1 MKTLYILSISIVS
14 LVLAS
19 CVSNKKY
26 AELESEVER
35 LRATEAV
42 LNSVSQRP
50 NLTEDPQAP
59 DEDPEKQEL
68 RNHVDGLNKELH
80 DLRMKLDAMGAGEMS
95 REQIEAYEM
104 EKQRQHELETMKLH
118 MSQKEGSM
126 KDSERMISE
135 QFQKLILVEKGAR
148 AAMEPYQNNE
158 VFIDEKSNYVIV
170 TVKQSLI
177 LNSAKDG
184 LSASGET
191 FVNRLKPV
199 LEIARGTNLMINGVS
214 DSQEDQTNAFA
225 AAKLLDS
232 ELQKISTYKTF
243 SAPVMVTDCDNTYSG
258 RRTQCDKIEL
268 VFGPELEES
277 LQLMRM
283 GR

>member
-1 MKTLYILSISIVS
+1 MKTRYILSISIVS
-14 LVLAS
+14 LVLVS

-42 LNSVSQRP
+42 FNSVSQQQ
-50 NLTEDPQAP
+50 NVSEDPNAP
-59 DEDPEKQEL
+59 DDDPEKQEL
-68 RNHVDGLNKELH
+68 RQHAEDLNKELNE
-80 DLRMKLDAMGAGEMS
+80 LRMKLDAMGAANMS
-95 REQIEAYEM
+95 PKEM
-104 EKQRQHELETMKLH
+104 EMFETERMRKHEQEMMKLH
-118 MSQKEGSM
+118 QNQTEGSM
-126 KDSERMISE
+126 KDSERMVSE
-135 QFQKLILVEKGAR
+135 QFQKLKLVEKGAR
-148 AAMEPYQNNE
+148 AAMETYQNDE
-158 VFIDEKSNYVIV
+158 VLIDEKSNYLII
-170 TVKQSLI
+170 TVKQSLV

-199 LEIARGTNLMINGVS
+199 LEIARGTSLMINGVS
-214 DSQEDQTNAFA
+214 DSQDGQTSAFN
-225 AAKLLDS
+225 AAKMLDS
-232 ELQKISTYKTF
+232 ELQKMSTYNTF
-243 SAPVMVTDCDNTYSG
+243 SAPVMVTDCDNAYSG

-268 VFGPELEES
+268 VFGPDVEEP